1 MFPAVEGAEDED
13 MTTTTAPA
21 IRLRGL
27 RKTYGSVVAVDDIDL
42 EVAPGEIL
50 GVLGP
55 NGAGKSTMI
64 DCVAGLTRPD
74 AGTVEILGIDPWR
87 DRATAKRDIGVQ
99 LQQAG
104 LQPKLRVGEALE
116 LFASFYE
123 DPRDPDEL
131 ADRLG
136 LTERLGH
143 AWTALSGGQQQRLSI
158 ALALI
163 GRPRIALLDELST
176 GLDPASRREV
186 WSIVREVRES
196 GTTVVLVTHL
206 MEEAQF
212 LCDRLA
218 VIEQGRLIA
227 LDTPAGLVGST
238 AAPAVMRFAPS
249 AQVAPDLLRT
259 FDGVADVTSSDQT
272 LQVVTD
278 DDGILAVLD
287 HLAAEGIRPHGLR
300 ITDSS
305 LDEAYLDVVRRE
317 SEGADR

>member
-1 MFPAVEGAEDED
+1 

-42 EVAPGEIL
+42 EVATGEIL

-64 DCVAGLTRPD
+64 DCIAGLARPD
-74 AGTVEILGIDPWR
+74 AGTVEVLGVDPAR
-87 DRATAKRDIGVQ
+87 DRATAKRDLGVQ

-104 LQPKLRVGEALE
+104 LQPKLRVSEALD
-116 LFASFYE
+116 LFASFYD
-123 DPRDPDEL
+123 DPRDPAEL

-176 GLDPASRREV
+176 GLDPASRRDV
-186 WSIVREVRES
+186 WSLVREVREA
-196 GTTVVLVTHL
+196 GTTIVLVTHL

-218 VIEQGRLIA
+218 VIERGRMIA

-249 AQVAPDLLRT
+249 ASVALDVLRS
-259 FDGVADVTSSDQT
+259 FDGVADVTSGDHT
-272 LQVVTD
+272 VQVVTD
-278 DDGILAVLD
+278 DDGVLAVLD
-287 HLAAEGIRPHGLR
+287 HLAREGIRPHGLR
-300 ITDSS
+300 ITESS

-317 SEGADR
+317 SEGANR